1 MADMNFRVKA
11 HSESATKTV
20 VKARQFEIVVDE
32 PADLG
37 GTDAG
42 ANPVELVLAA
52 YAGCLNV
59 VGHMIAGEMKMNL
72 SSLKINL
79 VGSLNPAKLFGQ
91 ETEDRAGYKA
101 IKVKMKPETDA
112 SEETIALW
120 LSQVKERCPVG
131 DNLKNVTEVEIIT
144 K

>member
-11 HSESATKTV
+11 HSESASKTI
-20 VKARQFEIVVDE
+20 VKARKFEIIVDE

-59 VGHMIAGEMKMNL
+59 VAHMVAGEMKMNL
-72 SSLKINL
+72 TSLKINL
-79 VGSLNPAKLFGQ
+79 IGSLNPAKLFGQ
-91 ETEDRAGYKA
+91 ETEDRAGYKS
-101 IKVKMKPETDA
+101 IKVTIKPETDA
-112 SEETIALW
+112 NEETIGLW
-120 LSQVKERCPVG
+120 LSQLKERCPVG
-131 DNLKNVTEVEIIT
+131 DNLKNMTEVEITT

>member
-1 MADMNFRVKA
+1 
-11 HSESATKTV
+11 
-20 VKARQFEIVVDE
+20 
-32 PADLG
+32 
-37 GTDAG
+37 
-42 ANPVELVLAA
+42 
-52 YAGCLNV
+52 
-59 VGHMIAGEMKMNL
+59 MKMNL